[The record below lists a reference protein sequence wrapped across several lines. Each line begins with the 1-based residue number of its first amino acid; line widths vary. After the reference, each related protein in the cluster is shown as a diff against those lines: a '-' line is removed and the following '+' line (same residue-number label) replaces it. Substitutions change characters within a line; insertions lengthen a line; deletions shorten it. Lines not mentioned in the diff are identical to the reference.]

1 MRETHIPK
9 HACCIMDAEPET
21 GFHSY
26 LRVWPLLLSM
36 TFAFILLSQLD
47 SCPPHGSWLILSWLS
62 VWTGWKAI
70 HSDRH
75 QQAAVTPPAPLP
87 LLLFPSPSLGS
98 DLWASSSSSSIW
110 EESLFSSFFFFL
122 VEMSLG
128 SCPPALKKTLP
139 ALLLSS
145 VLLHCLIFHPS
156 SLFVWNV
163 LQQHHQLAPLLRKD
177 LDVI

>member
-1 MRETHIPK
+1 MLNQK
-9 HACCIMDAEPET
+9 
-21 GFHSY
+21 
-26 LRVWPLLLSM
+26 RVFILTCECDLFSSQWPLLLFSS
-36 TFAFILLSQLD
+36 LSSTVVLHTD
-47 SCPPHGSWLILSWLS
+47 PGSYWVDWASEPAGRRYTQ
-62 VWTGWKAI
+62 TGTNK
-70 HSDRH
+70 
-75 QQAAVTPPAPLP
+75 QQWPPLP
-87 LLLFPSPSLGS
+87 LSLSFSSPLP
-98 DLWASSSSSSIW
+98 LWAVIC
-110 EESLFSSFFFFL
+110 EPAPPPPPPFGRSLYFLFFFFFL